1 MFGSGLSH
9 TFLQRQRVRF
19 RRYCRAGWAVFR
31 SLSLEVQIGT
41 IASYI
46 ADRQLRKSQRPEIRW
61 VDKVAATLGDDAA
74 DDEEQQPV
82 SLLELLLSAVCPQ
95 QRAVVFSLLFL
106 FSFSARAQ
114 QPIADTCRQ
123 LPEVSV
129 HATSPLR
136 VVNNRIDTALVN
148 AAAAVALDDLLEL
161 LPAADVR
168 TRGIDGMQ
176 ADISLRGGNYN
187 QAMLLLNSINMTD
200 PHTGHYTLD
209 LPVGPDA
216 VEQIGLLSD
225 APLAHFGLSSFCGI
239 LDIRTRIADTA
250 ASPLTIGVS
259 AGSYGSA
266 AATLTARQH
275 RRAWHLLQSL
285 SYHRS
290 DGYSHN
296 TDYRLGNLFLQ
307 ARRDDTGYGQWDLQ
321 AGLQMKDYGANAFYS
336 LAYPDQYESVR
347 TGFASA
353 LYSRAYGWGAL
364 QLALYDRVHTDRFEL
379 FRQDRTDPPAWYSG
393 HNYHLSHVA
402 GAHAKATLLLPVGQL
417 SLGAE
422 LRDEGIV
429 SSQLGSP
436 LRDSI
441 RIVYE
446 RSEAWFRYGKRR
458 CNLNTFAQYDYL
470 DDRWQLSAGGS
481 VNFNSMFHTGWGAD
495 LRAARQLS
503 QHLSVNASVGRYL
516 RFPTFTDLYYSSAVQ
531 VGNSDLRPEEALC
544 FEAGAAWQKGLW
556 CAEAVALHRRGGS
569 IIDWTRQPD
578 ETLWHCA
585 NLTDVNVTGV
595 ELSLQMKPCGAVRFV
610 RMDYACYHAQK
621 QSGDLVSK
629 YALDYLR
636 HNISLSMAH
645 AVGPLTVGYR
655 AALQQRN
662 GSYTD
667 AQGNLVEYTP
677 VALLDAHVTYPIGHF
692 QLGLTL
698 NNLLNRRYY
707 DFGGIEQPGFHFRL
721 TASYALPH

>member
-1 MFGSGLSH
+1 MNGKHISH
-9 TFLQRQRVRF
+9 TFLQRRCVRF

-46 ADRQLRKSQRPEIRW
+46 ADRQLHKSQRPEISW
-61 VDKVAATLGDDAA
+61 IDKTAATVDDDAA
-74 DDEEQQPV
+74 DEEQQQPL

-95 QRAVVFSLLFL
+95 QRAVVFLLL
-106 FSFSARAQ
+106 LLSSFPTRAQ

-123 LPEVSV
+123 LPEVSI
-129 HATSPLR
+129 HASIPLR
-136 VVNNRIDTALVN
+136 PVNNCIDTAVVN
-148 AAAAVALDDLLEL
+148 ASAAGALDDLLEL

-168 TRGIDGMQ
+168 TRGVDGMQ
-176 ADISLRGGNYN
+176 ADISLRGGSYN
-187 QAMLLLNSINMTD
+187 QVMLLFNGINMTD

-209 LPVGPDA
+209 LPVSTDA
-216 VEQIGLLSD
+216 IEQIGLISD
-225 APLAHFGLSSFCGI
+225 APMAHFGLSAFCGI
-239 LDIRTRIADTA
+239 LDIRTRIADA
-250 ASPLTIGVS
+250 EASPLTIGVS

-296 TDYRLGNLFLQ
+296 TDYRLGNLFFQ
-307 ARRDDTGYGQWDLQ
+307 ARRDDMGHGQWDLQ
-321 AGLQMKDYGANAFYS
+321 TGLQMKDYGANAFYS
-336 LAYPDQYESVR
+336 LAYPDQYESIR
-347 TGFASA
+347 SGLISA
-353 LYSRAYGWGAL
+353 TYRRIFGWGAL

-379 FRQDRTDPPAWYSG
+379 FRQGCTTPPAWYTG

-402 GAHAKATLLLPVGQL
+402 GAHAKATMLLPMGQL

-422 LRDEGIV
+422 LRNEGIV

-441 RIVYE
+441 RIAYE
-446 RSEAWFRYGKRR
+446 RNEAWFRYGKRR
-458 CNLNTFAQYDYL
+458 FNLNTFAQYDYVG
-470 DDRWQLSAGGS
+470 DRWRLSAGGS

-495 LRAARQLS
+495 LRAARRLS
-503 QHLSVNASVGRYL
+503 RHLSVNVSVGRYL

-544 FEAGAAWQKGLW
+544 FEAGAAWQKGPW
-556 CAEAVALHRRGGS
+556 SAEAVALHRRGGRL
-569 IIDWTRQPD
+569 IDWIRQPD
-578 ETLWHCA
+578 ETVWHCA
-585 NLTDVNVTGV
+585 NLTEVDVTGV
-595 ELSLQMKPCGAVRFV
+595 ELSLQMKPYGKVRFV
-610 RMDYACYHAQK
+610 RVDYACYHAEK
-621 QSGDLVSK
+621 QSGDFVSK

-636 HNISLSMAH
+636 HNLSLSLEH
-645 AVGPLTVGYR
+645 DIGPLTLGYR

-662 GSYTD
+662 GSFTD
-667 AQGNLVEYTP
+667 AQGGLADYAP
-677 VALLDAHVTYPIGHF
+677 VMLIHAHATYPIGHF
-692 QLGLTL
+692 QLGLAL

-707 DFGGIEQPGFHFRL
+707 DFGGIEQPGFNFRFTL
-721 TASYALPH
+721 QYRL